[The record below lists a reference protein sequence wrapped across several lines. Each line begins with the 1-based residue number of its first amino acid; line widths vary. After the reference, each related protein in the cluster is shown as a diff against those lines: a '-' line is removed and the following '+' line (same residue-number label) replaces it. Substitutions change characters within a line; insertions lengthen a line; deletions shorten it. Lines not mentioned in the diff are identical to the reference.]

1 MEIFQ
6 ALLQL
11 FGGLAIFVYGVHIL
25 SEGLEKVAGGK
36 LMAMLDRSLNHP
48 LKQGLFGTVA
58 TALMQSSGLLMVTM
72 IGLINASLLSLEQA
86 IGIMLGQEI
95 GTTITG
101 QMVSFQIKGFNLIF
115 LIIGFFMMFFS
126 SNRKLRMIGQPFF
139 GFGIVFVG
147 MSMMSTAG
155 GVISQTPF
163 FKQAL
168 IALSQHI
175 LLGVLVGAVF
185 TAAVQSS
192 TAMIGLVIAIGKSNG
207 ITLAVAIAIILG
219 ANIGSCIMGWLAAM
233 QSGTHAKRASYAQ
246 IFINV
251 FGVLIFLPFILPF
264 TDLVSHTSAILAR
277 QIANAHTVFNV
288 IVSLIILPFVKP
300 LAHAIEKVIPE
311 KEEEKSRKSRTRFI
325 DPRLVNMPMMAVKL
339 AMEEVLRMGWMT
351 HEMLEKAED
360 ALLKDDEDAI
370 KWVFKHEKDIDEI
383 THSLESF
390 LESIPGEKL
399 NPDDQDRLEDMK
411 HLITDIERVGDHANN
426 LAEFARQLNDKKISV
441 SKAGQKELKILFKK
455 VLQNYKVT
463 LKALKSGDET
473 MVTRVLTLEEEIDAL
488 EKQYKLNHIERLKK
502 KICHP
507 EADTIFIESLR
518 NLERISDHAYNL
530 ALTLIY

>member
-6 ALLQL
+6 AVLEL
-11 FGGLAIFVYGVHIL
+11 FGGLAIFIYGVHVL

-36 LMAMLDRSLNHP
+36 LMAMLDKSLNHP
-48 LKQGLFGTVA
+48 LKQGLFGTIA

-72 IGLINASLLSLEQA
+72 IGLINANLLSLQQA

-147 MSMMSTAG
+147 MSLMSTAG
-155 GVISQTPF
+155 AVISKTPF
-163 FKQAL
+163 FQQTL
-168 IALSQHI
+168 VTLSQHI

-185 TAAVQSS
+185 TAAIQSS
-192 TAMIGLVIAIGKSNG
+192 TAMTGLVIAMGKSNS
-207 ITLAVAIAIILG
+207 ITLAVAVAIILG

-251 FGVLIFLPFILPF
+251 IGVLIFLPFIMPF
-264 TDLVSHTSAILAR
+264 TDLVTITSANLAR
-277 QIANAHTVFNV
+277 QIANAHTIFNV
-288 IVSLIILPFVKP
+288 IVSGIMLPFVKP
-300 LAHAIEKVIPE
+300 LARFVEKIIPE
-311 KEEEKSRKSRTRFI
+311 KEEEKSRKVRTRFI
-325 DPRLVNMPMMAVKL
+325 DPRLINMPMMAVKL
-339 AMEEVLRMGWMT
+339 AMEEVLRMGWIT
-351 HEMLEKAED
+351 HEMLEKASD
-360 ALLKDDEDAI
+360 AMLKKDQDAI

-383 THSLESF
+383 CHSLESF
-390 LESIPGEKL
+390 LESIPGDKL
-399 NPDDQDRLEDMK
+399 SPDDQDKLEDMK

-426 LAEFARQLNDKKISV
+426 LAEFARQFDNKKVEI
-441 SKAGQKELKILFKK
+441 SKAGQKELKTLFKK
-455 VLQNYKVT
+455 VLQNYKIT
-463 LKALKSGDET
+463 LKALKSRDEK
-473 MVTRVLTLEEEIDAL
+473 MVTHILTIEEEIDAL
-488 EKQYKLNHIERLKK
+488 EKEYKLNHIDRLKK

-507 EADTIFIESLR
+507 EADTIFVESLR
-518 NLERISDHAYNL
+518 NLERISDHAYNI